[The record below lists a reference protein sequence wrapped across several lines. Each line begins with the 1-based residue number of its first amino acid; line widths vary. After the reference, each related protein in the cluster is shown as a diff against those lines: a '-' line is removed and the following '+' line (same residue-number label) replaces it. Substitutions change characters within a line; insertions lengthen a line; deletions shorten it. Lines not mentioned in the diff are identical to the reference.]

1 MEPAFNIDEVIT
13 EGSQSVAET
22 TAAEDLNKIKPK
34 MRTDQ
39 HIWGIYISLLIIS
52 VIELFSASSQEVQ
65 INDIYGPIIRHAR
78 FLAIGLVL
86 MLAIQKFHFKYIYR
100 LTPLYVFGSI
110 MAMLMVLG
118 MGVKVN
124 GAQRAIQFGSIMIL
138 PAEFLKLAAALGIAY
153 ILSRTQMP
161 GKRDVTTKGVVS
173 SAVFTLV
180 CAGLLFSHGLT
191 NTLLIFAI
199 SISMMLIGGVGMK
212 KFLIVC
218 CVYGLIGA
226 AAMGYKLWQNKGAA
240 PSPEAIEIAELNQE
254 EVGATSGNR
263 SSTWVARVQ
272 RHFRLNK
279 AGDKIDDTNKQE
291 QLSYIAQA
299 HGGLTGVGPGN
310 SRENARL
317 PLAFSDYIYAIV
329 IEELGL
335 VTGIF
340 VLLCYLWL
348 LARAGRVAT
357 QCKQTFPCL
366 LVIGCAIYI
375 VYQALFH
382 MAIVTGVFPVSGQPL
397 PLISKGGT
405 SVIVTSIAL
414 GIMLST
420 SRHAAF
426 KDDKEAIR
434 QELNN
439 LPASIHSDNP
449 SQL

>member
-13 EGSQSVAET
+13 EGSQAVAET

-173 SAVFTLV
+173 SAVFT
-180 CAGLLFSHGLT
+180 
-191 NTLLIFAI
+191 
-199 SISMMLIGGVGMK
+199 
-212 KFLIVC
+212 
-218 CVYGLIGA
+218 
-226 AAMGYKLWQNKGAA
+226 
-240 PSPEAIEIAELNQE
+240 
-254 EVGATSGNR
+254 
-263 SSTWVARVQ
+263 
-272 RHFRLNK
+272 
-279 AGDKIDDTNKQE
+279 
-291 QLSYIAQA
+291 
-299 HGGLTGVGPGN
+299 
-310 SRENARL
+310 
-317 PLAFSDYIYAIV
+317 
-329 IEELGL
+329 
-335 VTGIF
+335 
-340 VLLCYLWL
+340 
-348 LARAGRVAT
+348 
-357 QCKQTFPCL
+357 
-366 LVIGCAIYI
+366 
-375 VYQALFH
+375 
-382 MAIVTGVFPVSGQPL
+382 
-397 PLISKGGT
+397 
-405 SVIVTSIAL
+405 
-414 GIMLST
+414 
-420 SRHAAF
+420 
-426 KDDKEAIR
+426 
-434 QELNN
+434 
-439 LPASIHSDNP
+439 
-449 SQL
+449 